1 VHRVSS
7 ALVVLL
13 LLALPACGPGGPTA
27 APSSPSVSP
36 SVSPTLTARDAIAAV
51 VAASAAAPSHATE
64 RRQFGTNTLTIT
76 ADYGTGMD
84 RVRYVWDQPKQPAF
98 VAVGGDFYFQTYPKV
113 ARPWLHLL
121 RSKLGQASKLPALTN
136 LVPAFTLLG
145 GIVEAEA
152 TGPGAYTGRVNLQHL
167 YDASTDPRAR
177 GYITDIMT
185 DGATEM
191 SFTLTVESGRVAKL
205 RCKSGSVLVEATIGY
220 GSDLTVGAP
229 PSDQVRQATAQ
240 DYQDW

>member
-1 VHRVSS
+1 MNALRIFFSLARPIGCVAGSTAAGDLESNRFVGTTSWRAGRPHPSRGRDATNAGRDDGESVRRAPS

-13 LLALPACGPGGPTA
+13 LLALPACGPGDPTA
-27 APSSPSVSP
+27 APSSPSDSP
-36 SVSPTLTARDAIAAV
+36 SVSPTLAARDAIAAV

-98 VAVGGDFYFQTYPKV
+98 VAVGDDFYFQKYPKV

-152 TGPGAYTGRVNLQHL
+152 TGRRRRTTRAGSGR
-167 YDASTDPRAR
+167 PFRAR
-177 GYITDIMT
+177 RRPRR
-185 DGATEM
+185 
-191 SFTLTVESGRVAKL
+191 ESV
-205 RCKSGSVLVEATIGY
+205 
-220 GSDLTVGAP
+220 
-229 PSDQVRQATAQ
+229 
-240 DYQDW
+240 